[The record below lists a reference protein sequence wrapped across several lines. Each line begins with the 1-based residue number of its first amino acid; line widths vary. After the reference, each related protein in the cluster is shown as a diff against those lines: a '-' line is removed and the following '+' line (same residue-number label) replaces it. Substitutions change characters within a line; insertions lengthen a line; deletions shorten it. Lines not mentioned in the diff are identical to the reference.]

1 MGRTDKQH
9 PQPSRRDRLERTDL
23 QLNTRKDIA
32 SASENEAGAI
42 FYVFFAICVPLRT
55 ANVPVT
61 VVEKKFLK

>member
-1 MGRTDKQH
+1 MEWSL
-9 PQPSRRDRLERTDL
+9 SRRDCSERPDL

-42 FYVFFAICVPLRT
+42 FYAFFGIGVPFWT
-55 ANVPVT
+55 SNVPVT